1 MVMMKK
7 ILMVA
12 FALLLLSIQG
22 RAQSSSEM
30 ADRIGMPGFWKMVS
44 MYGMSQ
50 GERFNQDLDGSSFYY
65 LKGDG
70 TALYS
75 TNDNKIAKAKWTLNG
90 KTFHLWGN
98 DTVNDPDGIDYTF
111 TLVMVTPQKLVLKMG
126 EGEEYVYSEFRK
138 SNSTLKPVGTTTK
151 KKTNVRRR

>member
-1 MVMMKK
+1 MK
-7 ILMVA
+7 
-12 FALLLLSIQG
+12 
-22 RAQSSSEM
+22 
-30 ADRIGMPGFWKMVS
+30 
-44 MYGMSQ
+44 
-50 GERFNQDLDGSSFYY
+50 
-65 LKGDG
+65 
-70 TALYS
+70 YS
-75 TNDNKIAKAKWTLNG
+75 TDKKCASCKHKNIISRNSTFKAPIYNSTKNKNNFYRTYYQNFNNKENNHLHPFGPICVNDNKIAKAKWTLNG

>member
-1 MVMMKK
+1 MVIMKK

-50 GERFNQDLDGSSFYY
+50 GERFNQD
-65 LKGDG
+65 
-70 TALYS
+70 
-75 TNDNKIAKAKWTLNG
+75 
-90 KTFHLWGN
+90 
-98 DTVNDPDGIDYTF
+98 
-111 TLVMVTPQKLVLKMG
+111 
-126 EGEEYVYSEFRK
+126 
-138 SNSTLKPVGTTTK
+138 
-151 KKTNVRRR
+151 

>member
-1 MVMMKK
+1 MLV
-7 ILMVA
+7 
-12 FALLLLSIQG
+12 FALVLLSIQG

-98 DTVNDPDGIDYTF
+98 DTVNDPAGIDYTF

-126 EGEEYVYSEFRK
+126 DGEEYVYSEFRK
-138 SNSTLKPVGTTTK
+138 SNSTLKTVGTTTK

>member
-1 MVMMKK
+1 MLTFV
-7 ILMVA
+7 LV
-12 FALLLLSIQG
+12 LLSIQG

-30 ADRIGMPGFWKMVS
+30 ADRIGIPGFWKMVS

-65 LKGDG
+65 FEGDG

-75 TNDNKIAKAKWTLNG
+75 TNDNKVAKAKWTLNG
-90 KTFHLWGN
+90 KTLHLWGN
-98 DTVNDPDGIDYTF
+98 DAVNDPDGIDYTF

-126 EGEEYVYSEFRK
+126 EDEEYVYTEFRK
-138 SNSTLKPVGTTTK
+138 SNSTLKPAGTTTK

>member
-1 MVMMKK
+1 M
-7 ILMVA
+7 
-12 FALLLLSIQG
+12 
-22 RAQSSSEM
+22 
-30 ADRIGMPGFWKMVS
+30 
-44 MYGMSQ
+44 
-50 GERFNQDLDGSSFYY
+50 
-65 LKGDG
+65 
-70 TALYS
+70 
-75 TNDNKIAKAKWTLNG
+75 
-90 KTFHLWGN
+90 WGN